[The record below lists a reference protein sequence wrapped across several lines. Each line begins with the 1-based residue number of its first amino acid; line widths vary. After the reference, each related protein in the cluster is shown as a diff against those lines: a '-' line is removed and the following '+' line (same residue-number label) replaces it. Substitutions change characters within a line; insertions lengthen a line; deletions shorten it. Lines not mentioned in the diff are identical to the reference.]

1 MERIRFCSF
10 RFSAACVAFIL
21 CSVAVVSGSAAQT
34 SGRPELDTD
43 LLAGK
48 WGVVVTR
55 FESSPPQNVVEKFI
69 FAHACLAVNRNNE
82 AVDIFLSQTNT
93 AATGAWIDW
102 SRNLASLNPGNAV
115 AHYFYGDALSRSGQ
129 IEDGIH
135 EFEKGLATNPKDAL
149 LLNARGVAHAALG
162 ETVPAAR
169 DFDAARRSQPGL
181 ADVQANIGSL
191 GIQRK
196 RGSKG
201 VSDAF
206 EAALSLSPSFA
217 IPLVGRGLLRTNGWP
232 GSNSSPSYTAKEQLQ
247 DARADFDTAMRGST
261 VLKTEVALRVSE
273 TVAAAEN
280 AEQAR
285 VTISL
290 ASGDPG
296 TLIQRNLEAL
306 NNGGTNVGTAIENL
320 MGLAMRFPDR
330 TQEISS
336 NIANVKGDAG
346 SAMEQ
351 YRLMTSHMEALE
363 NLASSSLTTSS
374 TYTPRSLGQSNFRGQ
389 IDIST
394 MHFFDATSKP
404 TWNSLADTLDS
415 SRSTLN
421 AFSDLLKLSVAKPL
435 GSASG
440 GSNRYGGLIPGLDSA
455 GRLLSLGSAAA
466 NDLGSISDGTFNLF
480 SSHLLDQ
487 SATLGLQSFTKYL
500 SNSAGRTLP
509 DYFKGIDKAAG
520 PLTSFAE
527 AFGSN
532 LGSGRLDSD
541 TASKYGDAIGQT
553 MLWNAQMQS
562 GSRYLLR
569 PGLVGAGFA
578 STVSSDLFAFA
589 ASRAQSGN
597 LFDFHPLTVAEA
609 DHLGDA
615 AVGAAFFGLGMALT
629 GPEGRLLGGNSNV
642 GSISA
647 DFGKFAK
654 KTLEDMTMPVFASFE
669 LPNLNRQLRALGQ
682 PEMTSQQFLSQMR
695 SISSPPD
702 RPDIDLTTIK
712 THESY
717 RIETQAG
724 ITKITQFDPSGL
736 ALRSTILDN
745 IRPQTS
751 DPGGFKTTT
760 NKPLWEDGKWPFTP
774 WYGLGYPMRP
784 TSSSLPN
791 H

>member
-1 MERIRFCSF
+1 MARLRFPSL
-10 RFSAACVAFIL
+10 RFNAARVAFIL
-21 CSVAVVSGSAAQT
+21 CSVAAVSSWAQAPV
-34 SGRPELDTD
+34 RPELDKD
-43 LLAGK
+43 LLTGK
-48 WGVVVTR
+48 WEAVVSR
-55 FESSPPQNVVEKFI
+55 FDSAAPQNTVEKFI

-82 AVDIFLSQTNT
+82 AVDLFLSQTDQ
-93 AATGAWIDW
+93 AETGAWVDW
-102 SRNLASLNPGNAV
+102 SRNLASTNPGNAV

-135 EFEKGLATNPKDAL
+135 EFDKGLAASPKDAV

-162 ETVPAAR
+162 DTVAAAR
-169 DFDAARRSQPGL
+169 DFDAARRSQPSL
-181 ADVQANIGSL
+181 ADVYANLGSL

-201 VSDAF
+201 VSAAF
-206 EAALSLSPSFA
+206 EAALKLSPSFA
-217 IPLVGRGLLRTNGWP
+217 IPLVGQGLLRTNGWP

-247 DARADFDTAMRGST
+247 DARSDFDAAMRGSG
-261 VLKTEVALRVSE
+261 VLKAEVARRVSE
-273 TVAAAEN
+273 TVTAAEKE
-280 AEQAR
+280 EQER
-285 VTISL
+285 VTIAL
-290 ASGDPG
+290 AVGDPG

-306 NNGGTNVGTAIENL
+306 NNGGTNMGAAVENL
-320 MGLAMRFPDR
+320 MGLAVRFPDR

-336 NIANVKGDAG
+336 NIASVKGDAG

-351 YRLMTSHMEALE
+351 YRLMTSHMEALD
-363 NLASSSLTTSS
+363 NLASSTLASS
-374 TYTPRSLGQSNFRGQ
+374 FASAPRTLGQSNFLGQ
-389 IDIST
+389 IDTSR
-394 MHFFDATSKP
+394 MHLFDASAKP
-404 TWNSLADTLDS
+404 TWSNIADTLDS
-415 SRSTLN
+415 SKATLN
-421 AFSDLLKLSVAKPL
+421 AFSDLLKLSAAKPFA
-435 GSASG
+435 SATG

-455 GRLLSLGSAAA
+455 GHLFSLGSAAA
-466 NDLGSISDGTFNLF
+466 NDFGAMSDGSFNLF

-487 SATLGLQSFTKYL
+487 SASLGLQSFTKYL
-500 SNSAGRTLP
+500 SGSGGKTLP

-562 GSRYLLR
+562 GSRYLFR

-578 STVSSDLFAFA
+578 SAVSSDLFAFA
-589 ASRAQSGN
+589 ASRAESGN
-597 LFDFHPLTVAEA
+597 LFDFHSLTVSEA

-629 GPEGRLLGGNSNV
+629 CPAGRILGGNSNV

-647 DFGKFAK
+647 DFGRYAK
-654 KTLEDMTMPVFASFE
+654 KTLEDMTMPVYASFE

-682 PEMTSQQFLSQMR
+682 PEITNQQFVAQMR
-695 SISSPPD
+695 SVSSPPE
-702 RPDIDLTTIK
+702 RPDVDLTTMR
-712 THESY
+712 TQESY

-736 ALRSTILDN
+736 ATRSTILDN
-745 IRPQTS
+745 IHFQTT

-760 NKPLWEDGKWPFTP
+760 NKPLWDDGKWPFTP
-774 WYGLGYPMRP
+774 WYALGYPMRP
-784 TSSSLPN
+784 AASSLPN
-791 H
+791 Q